1 MAAISTPHTSG
12 CRGVVAMSEL
22 APPHVVKVI
31 LREAHQYHAGLIIDQ
46 PTQGAKEMS
55 AGLMRR
61 AS

>member
-1 MAAISTPHTSG
+1 
-12 CRGVVAMSEL
+12 MSEL